1 MKNSVLKYKTTTP
14 FPELMNLKYAGFL
27 LGSLFHPE
35 DGSSVFLWN
44 VSDLTNWHYT
54 PEEQLFMLIVIT

>member
-35 DGSSVFLWN
+35 DGSSVFL
-44 VSDLTNWHYT
+44 
-54 PEEQLFMLIVIT
+54 